1 MKVSIVV
8 AVADNNAIGKEG
20 NLLWRLPRD
29 MQYFKEV
36 TWGHHVLMGR
46 KTWDSIPPKFSPL
59 PGRVNIIVTRQKGFV
74 CEGCK
79 VVQSVDEGIEFA
91 RQCGEHELMVI
102 GGGEIYRQALAQ
114 TDKIYLTKVNHTFS
128 DADTFFP
135 VLSAHEWNT
144 LNSEMNMAD
153 EKNEFDFE
161 FVVLERKNLVH

>member
-1 MKVSIVV
+1 MKISIVV

-20 NLLWRLPRD
+20 KLLWRLSRD

-46 KTWDSIPPKFSPL
+46 KTWDGIPPKFSPL
-59 PGRVNIIVTRQKGFV
+59 PGRVNIIVTRQSDFV

-79 VVQSVDEGIEFA
+79 VVASVEEGIEFA
-91 RQCGEHELMVI
+91 RQNGEQELMVI
-102 GGGEIYRQALAQ
+102 GGGEIYKQALNK
-114 TDKIYLTKVNHTFS
+114 TDKIYLTKVHHTFT

-135 VLSAHEWNT
+135 QLSNEEWNT
-144 LNSEMNMAD
+144 TNSEWNMAD

-161 FVVLERKNLVH
+161 FVVLERKSNS

>member
-1 MKVSIVV
+1 MKISIVV
-8 AVADNNAIGKEG
+8 AVSDNNAIGAMGK
-20 NLLWRLPRD
+20 LLWRLNKD

-59 PGRVNIIVTRQKGFV
+59 PGRTNVIVTRKQGFV

-79 VVQSVDEGIEFA
+79 VVDSIEQGIA
-91 RQCGEHELMVI
+91 IAQQAGEQELMVI
-102 GGGEIYRQALAQ
+102 GGGEIYKQALPLAN
-114 TDKIYLTKVNHTFS
+114 KIYLTKVHHTFS

-135 VLSAHEWNT
+135 ELDMTQWNVLNTEW
-144 LNSEMNMAD
+144 NMAD

-161 FVVLERKNLVH
+161 FIVLERK

>member
-1 MKVSIVV
+1 MKISIVV
-8 AVADNNAIGKEG
+8 AVAENNAIGANGK
-20 NLLWRLPRD
+20 LLWRLSKD

-59 PGRVNIIVTRQKGFV
+59 PGRTNVIVTRKQGFV

-79 VVQSVDEGIEFA
+79 VVDSIEQGIA
-91 RQCGEHELMVI
+91 IAQQAGEQELMVI
-102 GGGEIYRQALAQ
+102 GGGEIYKQALPLAN
-114 TDKIYLTKVNHTFS
+114 KIYLTKVHHTFS

-135 VLSAHEWNT
+135 ELDPAQWNVLNTEW
-144 LNSEMNMAD
+144 NMAD

-161 FVVLERKNLVH
+161 FIVMERI

>member
-1 MKVSIVV
+1 
-8 AVADNNAIGKEG
+8 
-20 NLLWRLPRD
+20 

-59 PGRVNIIVTRQKGFV
+59 PGRTNVIVTRKQGFV

-79 VVQSVDEGIEFA
+79 VVDSIEQGIA
-91 RQCGEHELMVI
+91 IAQQAGEQELMVI
-102 GGGEIYRQALAQ
+102 GGGEIYKQALPLAN
-114 TDKIYLTKVNHTFS
+114 KIYLTKVHHTFS

-135 VLSAHEWNT
+135 ELDPAQWNVLNTEW
-144 LNSEMNMAD
+144 NMAD

-161 FVVLERKNLVH
+161 FIVMERI

>member
-1 MKVSIVV
+1 MKISIVV
-8 AVADNNAIGKEG
+8 AVADNNAIGKDG
-20 NLLWRLPRD
+20 NLMWRLPRD

-59 PGRVNIIVTRQKGFV
+59 PGRVNIIVSRQPGFV

-79 VVQSVDEGIEFA
+79 VVKSVEEGIEFA
-91 RQCGEHELMVI
+91 RQSGEQELMVI
-102 GGGEIYRQALAQ
+102 GGGEIYRQALAK
-114 TDKIYLTKVNHTFS
+114 TDKVYLTKVHHTFA

-135 VLSAHEWNT
+135 MLSEKEWHSV
-144 LNSEMNMAD
+144 NSEWNMAD

-161 FVVLERKNLVH
+161 FEVLVRNS

>member
-1 MKVSIVV
+1 MKISIVV
-8 AVADNNAIGKEG
+8 AVAENNAIGANGK
-20 NLLWRLPRD
+20 LLWRLSKD

-59 PGRVNIIVTRQKGFV
+59 PGRTNVIVTRKQGFV

-79 VVQSVDEGIEFA
+79 VVDSIEQGIA
-91 RQCGEHELMVI
+91 IAQQAGEQELMVI
-102 GGGEIYRQALAQ
+102 GGGEIYKQALPLAN
-114 TDKIYLTKVNHTFS
+114 KIYLTKVHHTFS

-135 VLSAHEWNT
+135 ELDQAQWNVLNTEW
-144 LNSEMNMAD
+144 NMAD

-161 FVVLERKNLVH
+161 FIVMERI

>member
-1 MKVSIVV
+1 MKISIVV
-8 AVADNNAIGKEG
+8 AVADNNAIGKDG

-46 KTWDSIPPKFSPL
+46 KTWDGIPPKFSPL
-59 PGRVNIIVTRQKGFV
+59 PGRVNIIVTRQEGFV

-79 VVQSVDEGIEFA
+79 VVKSVEEGIEFA
-91 RQCGEHELMVI
+91 RMSGEQELMVI
-102 GGGEIYRQALAQ
+102 GGGEIYRQALAK
-114 TDKIYLTKVNHTFS
+114 TNKIYLTKVKNTFS

-135 VLSAHEWNT
+135 VLSQQEWKAV
-144 LNSEMNMAD
+144 NSEWNMAD

-161 FVVLERKNLVH
+161 FVVLERTA

>member
-1 MKVSIVV
+1 MKISIVI
-8 AVADNNAIGKEG
+8 AVADNNAIGANGK
-20 NLLWRLPRD
+20 LLWRLSKD

-59 PGRVNIIVTRQKGFV
+59 PGRTNVIVTRKQGFV

-79 VVQSVDEGIEFA
+79 VVDSIEQGIA
-91 RQCGEHELMVI
+91 IAQQAGEQELMVI
-102 GGGEIYRQALAQ
+102 GGGEIYRQVLPLAN
-114 TDKIYLTKVNHTFS
+114 KIYLTKVHHTFT

-135 VLSAHEWNT
+135 ELDMTQWNVLNTEW
-144 LNSEMNMAD
+144 NMAD

-161 FVVLERKNLVH
+161 FIVMERK